1 MVAVEVLTTGRPAG
15 EVLAWSR
22 ATVDPPL
29 RAAIDSLP
37 GAMRHVAGYH
47 FGWWDEEGRSV
58 QADPGKAIRP
68 ALVLACAEAVGESAG
83 AAIEAIPA
91 AVAVEL
97 VHNFSLIHDDVMD
110 ADITRRYR
118 PTVWAAFGRDAAI
131 LAGDAL
137 LALALEVLADSA
149 RPTASALLSRTV
161 QRLLDGQ
168 SADLAFELRADVTLD
183 ECLEMAK
190 AKTGALIGCS
200 CALGV
205 LYGGGRSEQVA
216 QLRGFGER
224 IGLAFQFVD
233 DVLGIWGDPAVTG
246 KPARSDLR
254 SRKKSLPVVAALTSG
269 TDAGRELAAMYA
281 GPSEVDVERAAAFV
295 ESAGGRNWCYRQL
308 DALLAEAFGRLAA
321 ARTKAHAEAELIGLA
336 RLIAHRDQ

>member
-1 MVAVEVLTTGRPAG
+1 MVAVDVLTTGRPAG
-15 EVLAWSR
+15 ELLAWSR
-22 ATVDPPL
+22 ATIDPPL
-29 RAAIDSLP
+29 RAAVDSLP
-37 GAMRHVAGYH
+37 GTMRHVAGYH
-47 FGWWDEEGRSV
+47 FGWWDEEGQPI
-58 QADPGKAIRP
+58 QADPGKAVRP
-68 ALVLACAEAVGESAG
+68 ALVLTCAEAVGEAG
-83 AAIEAIPA
+83 AAIDAIPA

-110 ADITRRYR
+110 ADLTRRYR
-118 PTVWAAFGRDAAI
+118 PTVWAALGRDAAI

-183 ECLEMAK
+183 ECLTMAK

-205 LYGGGRSEQVA
+205 LYGGGRAEQVA

-233 DVLGIWGDPAVTG
+233 DVLGIWGDTAVTG

-269 TDAGRELAAMYA
+269 TEAGRGLAAMYGA
-281 GPSEVDVERAAAFV
+281 PSEVDIEWAAELV
-295 ESAGGRNWCYRQL
+295 DRAGGREFCRRQI
-308 DALLAEAFGRLAA
+308 DGLLAEAFGRLAA
-321 ARTKAHAEAELIGLA
+321 ARIKAYAEAELIALA
-336 RLIAHRDQ
+336 RLMAQRNP